1 MIFMSFGDE
10 SARIPAARRDS
21 FGAGH
26 SMEITDLRYFHHV
39 AVTRS
44 FARAAELACISQSAV
59 SKAVRR
65 LEEELQTP
73 LFERTTRRVVVTEA
87 GRILHRHCEALFE
100 DLESLRREIESVTDT
115 ATGVLWIGAMEV
127 FSIFALPN
135 AVIALLARH
144 PGMQV
149 RCVTMTPDEMQD
161 ELLHGRIDVG
171 LIVGDAP
178 NAQLRYHALGS
189 TGASLVCNP
198 QSPLAQSPVPD
209 AATRAETAF
218 VSLAYFRSGAHPM
231 GPTCVIPDYG
241 RPGPT
246 VDSLSAATQF
256 ILDGPFAGYL
266 PELAIH
272 CQLNHGELIRVPTAG
287 PQRELRLGA
296 LTAQSPP
303 RLATVTLLECLQ
315 TIIAEAAIRS
325 CGRR

>member
-1 MIFMSFGDE
+1 
-10 SARIPAARRDS
+10 
-21 FGAGH
+21 
-26 SMEITDLRYFHHV
+26 MEITDLRYFHRV

-44 FARAAELACISQSAV
+44 FARAAELAHISQSAV

-87 GRILHRHCEALFE
+87 GRILQRHCEGIFE

-135 AVIALLARH
+135 AVIALLGRH
-144 PGMQV
+144 PGLHV
-149 RCVTMTPDEMQD
+149 RCVTMTPGEMQD

-178 NAQLRYHALGS
+178 TRQLRYHALGS

-198 QSPLAQSPVPD
+198 RSPLAQSPAPEAD
-209 AATRAETAF
+209 ACAETAF
-218 VSLAYFRSGAHPM
+218 VSLEYFRSDAHPM
-231 GPTCVIPDYG
+231 SAACVIPDHG

-246 VDSLSAATQF
+246 VDTLSAATQL

-272 CQLNHGELIRVPTAG
+272 CQLNHGELVRLPTVG
-287 PQRELRLGA
+287 PTRELMLGA
-296 LTAQSPP
+296 LTPKAPP

-315 TIIAEAAIRS
+315 TIVAEAAIRS